1 MTSTLPQRTRLE
13 RVAELQSRIHGMQAT
28 KLEGRALPTH
38 PAFNALLPG
47 GTVREGTV
55 TEVRGSGSLL
65 MALLAEASAAGRW
78 CAVVGI
84 PEFGIEAAERFGL
97 DLDRLAL
104 VPRPGRHWFTVVAT
118 LAEAIPLV
126 AVRPGGRVQPA
137 EASRLAARLRERGS
151 ALLVDGDWPG
161 SEVSLGVES
170 SGWSGL
176 ERGHGLLADHE
187 LLVRA
192 SGRGGFA
199 SGRRARLRLAEGAR
213 GFVAAPP
220 LAAVRPS
227 AGERRA
233 G

>member
-1 MTSTLPQRTRLE
+1 VTSTLPQRTRLE

-28 KLEGRALPTH
+28 RLEGRALPTH
-38 PAFNALLPG
+38 PAFAGLLPG
-47 GTVREGTV
+47 GALREGTV
-55 TEVRGSGSLL
+55 TEVHGSGSVL

-137 EASRLAARLRERGS
+137 EAARLAARLRERGA
-151 ALLVDGDWPG
+151 ALLVAGDWPG
-161 SEVSLGVES
+161 SEASLGVES

-199 SGRRARLRLAEGAR
+199 SGRRARLRLAEEAR
-213 GFVAAPP
+213 GFAEVPP
-220 LAAVRPS
+220 LAEVRRIG
-227 AGERRA
+227 AERRA